1 MKLKSKLF
9 SILLVVVLA
18 FSLAACSSDS
28 EGNGSETNGSETNKT
43 DESNKEDKTV
53 VTVWTG
59 DRHDLE
65 YVNAKIEEYN
75 STNTDGIE
83 IDYQVMTEDYVNM
96 ITMAASSNQSPDLF
110 IVSSSLA
117 GFDLKT
123 FVNSDIIQSIPLD
136 KLTDEYKKVND
147 LDNVLFE
154 GVNVLGEDVYYIP
167 SGMRSGSRIIYNKD
181 LFEAA
186 GVEVPT
192 KLSELVD
199 VAKVLTEKGEGVS
212 YGTIFPGQSSPF
224 ERWLEGVSEKSGVLP
239 YDFVN
244 GKFNFDGYK
253 PILEEAI
260 RLFDEG
266 SVFPGAVSMQIDPTR
281 AQFSEGNVAFY
292 GGASQEVGVLT
303 EQFPAKSEWGIA
315 DLPTVDGEV
324 KGALSINPQRGLIL
338 TKDSNVEAS
347 LKVIEFFGSEDYLKG
362 YLEGGYALPIS
373 SHMASVVDASKTGR
387 LAEYSL
393 KDYES
398 VYPKYPQITPEG
410 DSFRVAF
417 WNVIQPGGP
426 GVDETIANLNESY
439 NAVLDKEVELG
450 KVSRIVIKDFDA
462 LNPNEGTIEY
472 LSE

>member
-1 MKLKSKLF
+1 MKLQTKLF
-9 SILLVVVLA
+9 SVLLVLVLA
-18 FSLAACSSDS
+18 FSLVACQGDNKAGGQ
-28 EGNGSETNGSETNKT
+28 ETKETNDS
-43 DESNKEDKTV
+43 SKEEKTV

-96 ITMAASSNQSPDLF
+96 ITMAASSNQLPDLI
-110 IVSSSLA
+110 IVSASLA

-123 FVNSDIIQSIPLD
+123 FADSKIIQPIPVD
-136 KLTDEYKKVND
+136 KLSDEYKKVND
-147 LDNVLFE
+147 FDKVLLE
-154 GVNVLGEDVYYIP
+154 GVNVLGDDVYYVP
-167 SGMRSGSRIIYNKD
+167 SGMRSGSRIIYNKE

-186 GVEVPT
+186 NVEVPT
-192 KLSELVD
+192 TLSELVD
-199 VAKVLTEKGEGVS
+199 VAKVLTENGNGQS

-224 ERWLEGVSEKSGVLP
+224 ERWLEGVAEMSGVIP

-244 GKFNFDGYK
+244 GEFNFDGYK
-253 PILEEAI
+253 PILEEAK
-260 RLFDEG
+260 RLFDEN
-266 SVFPGAVSMQIDPTR
+266 SVFPGSVSMQIDPTR
-281 AQFSEGNVAFY
+281 AQFSEGNVGFY

-303 EQFPAKSEWGIA
+303 DQFPAKIEWA
-315 DLPTVDGEV
+315 VTDLPTIDGEV

-338 TKDSNVEAS
+338 TSDANVDAS

-373 SHMASVVDASKTGR
+373 SYMESAVDSSKTGR
-387 LAEYSL
+387 LADYSL
-393 KDYES
+393 KEYES
-398 VYPKYPQITPEG
+398 VYPKFPQVTPEG
-410 DSFRVAF
+410 DSYRVAF
-417 WNVIQPGGP
+417 WNAIQPGGP
-426 GVDETIANLNESY
+426 TVDETIAKLNETY
-439 NAVLDKEVELG
+439 NAALDKEIELG

-462 LNPNEGTIEY
+462 LNPNDGTIEY